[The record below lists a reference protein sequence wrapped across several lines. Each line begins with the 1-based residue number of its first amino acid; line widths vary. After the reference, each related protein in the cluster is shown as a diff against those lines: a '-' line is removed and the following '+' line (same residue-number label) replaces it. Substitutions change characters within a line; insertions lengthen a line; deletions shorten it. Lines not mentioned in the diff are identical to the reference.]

1 MRDTDTQLPFGAPH
15 PWSIDQID
23 FDHIA
28 HDRIVNEDTWFYVL
42 AAASFVESF
51 SDLFT
56 HNLLDHMQGD
66 TEACLWLRERWEPE
80 EMQHGRALRRYVET
94 VWPAFDWQ
102 AAFDGFQVDYRP
114 YCKPELLEPTRALE
128 MVARCVVETGTSGL
142 YGLLQQISPEPVL
155 ATLVGHIRNDEVGH
169 YKYFYQFYLR
179 YREAEQPSRWQV
191 ARVLRERLGEIGQE
205 DAYLA
210 VKNAFE
216 IRNPGQKF
224 SPENFQR
231 FQHTA
236 GHWAR
241 DTYPYEM
248 TVKMLLKPLRLP
260 NFINRMMLPLLMHQ
274 ARRVV
279 AP

>member
-1 MRDTDTQLPFGAPH
+1 MPDPDTHLPFGAPH
-15 PWSIDQID
+15 PWSLDQIA
-23 FDHIA
+23 FDRIA
-28 HDRIVNEDTWFYVL
+28 HENIVNEETWFYVL

-56 HNLLDHMQGD
+56 HNLLGHMEGD
-66 TEACLWLRERWEPE
+66 TEVTRWLSERWEPE
-80 EMQHGRALRRYVET
+80 ELQHGRALRRYVET

-102 AAFDGFQVDYRP
+102 AAFDGFCADYRP
-114 YCKPELLEPTRALE
+114 CCKPELLEPTRALE

-142 YGLLQQISPEPVL
+142 YGLLHQISPEPVL
-155 ATLVGHIRNDEVGH
+155 TALVGHIRSDEVGH
-169 YKYFYQFYLR
+169 FKYFYHFFLR
-179 YREAEQPSRWQV
+179 YREAERPSRWQI

-216 IRNPGQKF
+216 VRNPGLKF
-224 SPENFQR
+224 SPGDFQR

-241 DTYPYEM
+241 ADYPYEM
-248 TVKMLLKPLRLP
+248 TVKMLLKPMRLP
-260 NFINRMMLPLLMHQ
+260 GFINRLAVPLLMRQ

>member
-1 MRDTDTQLPFGAPH
+1 MQDSDTQLPFGAPH

-23 FDHIA
+23 FDRIA

-66 TEACLWLRERWEPE
+66 TETCLWLRERWEPE
-80 EMQHGRALRRYVET
+80 ELQHGRALRRYVET

-102 AAFDGFQVDYRP
+102 AAFDGFKTDYRP

-155 ATLVGHIRNDEVGH
+155 ATLAAHIRNDEVGH
-169 YKYFYQFYLR
+169 YKYFYHSYLR

-191 ARVLRERLGEIGQE
+191 ARVLRQRLGEIGQE

-216 IRNPGQKF
+216 IRNPGLKF
-224 SPENFQR
+224 SPENFQH

-236 GHWAR
+236 GRWAR
-241 DTYPYEM
+241 NAYPYEM